1 MKIWEI
7 TDEIERFAPLS
18 LQESYDNCGYM
29 CGSRENE
36 INGILLAIDITEAV
50 VDEAISLGCNLIISH
65 HPLIFRGIKSLS
77 TDNYINRTLIKAI
90 RNNMTIYAAHTN
102 MDSTQNGVSK
112 VMADKLNL
120 INTRPL
126 VTPQPGADYGL
137 GIIGE
142 LATETKTV
150 NFLQFVKETF
160 NCKVV
165 KHSAICKETVKRVA
179 LCGGAGAE
187 FIEKAIGES
196 ADIYI
201 TGDIKHHDW
210 YRAENR
216 VIIADIGHYESE
228 QYTKQLFYNIV
239 SKKITNFA
247 VRYSKADSNPVYVL

>member
-90 RNNMTIYAAHTN
+90 RNNITIYAAHTN

-112 VMADKLNL
+112 VMADKPDKHPSIGNST
-120 INTRPL
+120 TRRRL
-126 VTPQPGADYGL
+126 WFRNNRRVSYRNQ
-137 GIIGE
+137 
-142 LATETKTV
+142 
-150 NFLQFVKETF
+150 
-160 NCKVV
+160 NCEFF
-165 KHSAICKETVKRVA
+165 AIC
-179 LCGGAGAE
+179 
-187 FIEKAIGES
+187 
-196 ADIYI
+196 
-201 TGDIKHHDW
+201 
-210 YRAENR
+210 
-216 VIIADIGHYESE
+216 
-228 QYTKQLFYNIV
+228 
-239 SKKITNFA
+239 
-247 VRYSKADSNPVYVL
+247 